1 MKIKKL
7 ITTVAL
13 GVGLVAPIFNVN
25 QSQVVEAASIN
36 SIAKQN
42 SYVGV
47 TFLHKMLQTQN
58 IKYNKFYAHGNKI
71 KYRKGKPEGIVI
83 HETATPGASAYNEAI
98 YFNREWKHMYSYV
111 HAFVDHKEV
120 IQMMTPNYGVWGA
133 GAVANNRFI
142 QIELCQE
149 TTRKKFAKSV
159 NNDAIYA
166 AKLLHR
172 YNIKPS
178 NASHTGKGTI
188 WSHHA
193 VSRFLGGTNHTD
205 PDGYFKKWGYSMND
219 FYSLLKHYYDLQAAE
234 TITSTVPD
242 DSTVTDDSS
251 NTADSTDPNDST
263 DSANTPATDSDPVS
277 QAPTGKKTLMHD
289 AYTYDAQGKRTD
301 AALKTAGTVVTVAQ
315 EKIINGKKYLQ
326 IGENEYVVAS
336 NIVGSKRVL
345 THNAYIYDTTGIRI
359 GTTKLLRGKSVR
371 TYGGR
376 LNINGNK
383 YYPID
388 TNRFVK
394 AANF

>member
-7 ITTVAL
+7 ITTVAI
-13 GVGLVAPIFNVN
+13 GVGLVAPIFNVS
-25 QSQVVEAASIN
+25 QSQAVEAASIN

-42 SYVGV
+42 SYVDV
-47 TFLHKMLQTQN
+47 TFLYKMLQTQN

-98 YFNREWKHMYSYV
+98 YFNREWKNMYSYV
-111 HAFVDHKEV
+111 HAFVDHKQV
-120 IQMMTPNYGVWGA
+120 IQMMTPGYGVWGA
-133 GAVANNRFI
+133 GAIANNRFI

-149 TTRKKFAKSV
+149 TTRNKFAKSV

-172 YNIKPS
+172 YNIEPS
-178 NASHTGKGTI
+178 NASNTGKGTI

-219 FYSLLKHYYDLQAAE
+219 FYSLLKYYYDLQAAE
-234 TITSTVPD
+234 TVTSTLP
-242 DSTVTDDSS
+242 DDSS
-251 NTADSTDPNDST
+251 N
-263 DSANTPATDSDPVS
+263 ATDSDPVS

-289 AYTYDAQGKRTD
+289 AYTYDAQGKRTN

-315 EKIINGKKYLQ
+315 EKMINGKKYLQ
-326 IGENEYVVAS
+326 IGKNEYVVAS
-336 NIVGSKRVL
+336 NIIGSKRVL

-359 GTTKLLRGKSVR
+359 GTTKLLQGKSVR

-376 LNINGNK
+376 VNINGNK
-383 YYPID
+383 YYSID
-388 TNRFVK
+388 TDRFVK

>member
-7 ITTVAL
+7 ITTIAI

-25 QSQVVEAASIN
+25 HTQVVEAASIN

-42 SYVGV
+42 SYVGE
-47 TFLHKMLQTQN
+47 TFLYQMLQTQN
-58 IKYNKFYAHGNKI
+58 IKYNKFYAKGNKI
-71 KYRKGKPEGIVI
+71 KYRQGTPEGIVI

-98 YFNREWKHMYSYV
+98 YFNREWMNMYSYV
-111 HAFVDHKEV
+111 HAFVDSKQV

-133 GAVANNRFI
+133 GAIANNRFI
-142 QIELCQE
+142 QIELCRE
-149 TTRKKFAKSV
+149 NTRNKFAKSV

-172 YNIKPS
+172 YNITPV
-178 NASHTGKGTI
+178 NASNTGKGTI

-205 PDGYFKKWGYSMND
+205 PDGYFQKWGYSMND
-219 FYSLLKHYYDLQAAE
+219 FFSLLKYYYDMQAAE
-234 TITSTVPD
+234 TSNTTVPD
-242 DSTVTDDSS
+242 NNVGTNDPVVSDS
-251 NTADSTDPNDST
+251 NTDSDP
-263 DSANTPATDSDPVS
+263 DPVS
-277 QAPTGKKTLMHD
+277 QAPTGNKTLMHD
-289 AYTYDAQGKRTD
+289 AYTYDAQGNRTT

-315 EKIINGKKYLQ
+315 EKVINGKKYLQ

-336 NIVGSKRVL
+336 NIVGTKRIL
-345 THNAYIYDTTGIRI
+345 THNAYIYDTTGIRCDNV
-359 GTTKLLRGKSVR
+359 KLLRGTSVR

-376 LNINGNK
+376 INIGGK
-383 YYPID
+383 MYYPID

-394 AANF
+394 AANFK

>member
-7 ITTVAL
+7 ITTVAI
-13 GVGLVAPIFNVN
+13 GVGLVAPIFNVS
-25 QSQVVEAASIN
+25 QSQAVEAASIN

-42 SYVGV
+42 SYVDV
-47 TFLHKMLQTQN
+47 TFLYKMLQTQN
-58 IKYNKFYAHGNKI
+58 IKYNKFYAKGNKI

-98 YFNREWKHMYSYV
+98 YFNREWKNMYSYV
-111 HAFVDHKEV
+111 HAFVDHKQV
-120 IQMMTPNYGVWGA
+120 IQMMTPGYGVWGA
-133 GAVANNRFI
+133 GAIANNRFI

-149 TTRKKFAKSV
+149 TTRNKFAKSV

-178 NASHTGKGTI
+178 NASNTGKGTI

-219 FYSLLKHYYDLQAAE
+219 FYSLLKYYYDLQAAE
-234 TITSTVPD
+234 TVTSPVPD
-242 DSTVTDDSS
+242 DSIVNDDSS
-251 NTADSTDPNDST
+251 NAADST
-263 DSANTPATDSDPVS
+263 NTPATDSDPVS

-289 AYTYDAQGKRTD
+289 AYTYDAQGKRTS
-301 AALKTAGTVVTVAQ
+301 ATLKTAGTVVTVAQ
-315 EKIINGKKYLQ
+315 EKVINGKKYLQ

-359 GTTKLLRGKSVR
+359 GTTKLLKGKSVR

-376 LNINGNK
+376 VNINGNK

-394 AANF
+394 VANF

>member
-7 ITTVAL
+7 ITTVAI
-13 GVGLVAPIFNVN
+13 GVGLVAPIFNVS
-25 QSQVVEAASIN
+25 QSQAVEAASIN

-42 SYVGV
+42 SYVDV
-47 TFLHKMLQTQN
+47 TFLYKMLQTQN
-58 IKYNKFYAHGNKI
+58 IKYNKFYANGNKI

-98 YFNREWKHMYSYV
+98 YFNREWKNMYSYV
-111 HAFVDHKEV
+111 HAFVDHKQI
-120 IQMMTPNYGVWGA
+120 IQMMTPGYGVWGA
-133 GAVANNRFI
+133 GAIANNRFI

-149 TTRKKFAKSV
+149 TTRNKFAKSV
-159 NNDAIYA
+159 NNNAIYA

-172 YNIKPS
+172 YNIEPS
-178 NASHTGKGTI
+178 NASNTGKGTI

-219 FYSLLKHYYDLQAAE
+219 FYSLLKYYYDLQAGE
-234 TITSTVPD
+234 TVTSTLP
-242 DSTVTDDSS
+242 DDSS
-251 NTADSTDPNDST
+251 N
-263 DSANTPATDSDPVS
+263 ATDSDPVS

-289 AYTYDAQGKRTD
+289 AYTYDAQGKRTN

-315 EKIINGKKYLQ
+315 EKMINGKKYLQ
-326 IGENEYVVAS
+326 IGKNEYVVAS

-359 GTTKLLRGKSVR
+359 GTTKLLQGKSVR

-376 LNINGNK
+376 VNINGNK
-383 YYPID
+383 YYSID
-388 TNRFVK
+388 TDRFVK

>member
-7 ITTVAL
+7 ITTVAI
-13 GVGLVAPIFNVN
+13 GVGLVAPIFNVS
-25 QSQVVEAASIN
+25 QSQAVEAASIN

-42 SYVGV
+42 SYVDV
-47 TFLHKMLQTQN
+47 TFLYKMLQTQN
-58 IKYNKFYAHGNKI
+58 IKYNKFYAKGNKI

-98 YFNREWKHMYSYV
+98 YFNREWKNMYSYV
-111 HAFVDHKEV
+111 HAFVDHKQV
-120 IQMMTPNYGVWGA
+120 IQMMTPGYGVWGA
-133 GAVANNRFI
+133 GAIANNRFI

-149 TTRKKFAKSV
+149 TTRNKFAKSV

-172 YNIKPS
+172 YNIEPS
-178 NASHTGKGTI
+178 NASNTGKGTI

-219 FYSLLKHYYDLQAAE
+219 FYSLLKYYYDLQAAE
-234 TITSTVPD
+234 TVTTPVPD

-251 NTADSTDPNDST
+251 NAADST
-263 DSANTPATDSDPVS
+263 NTPATDSDPVS

-289 AYTYDAQGKRTD
+289 AYTYDAQGKRTN
-301 AALKTAGTVVTVAQ
+301 AALKIAGTVVTVAQ
-315 EKIINGKKYLQ
+315 EKVINGKKYLQ
-326 IGENEYVVAS
+326 IGKNEYVVAS

-359 GTTKLLRGKSVR
+359 GTTKLLQGKSVR

-376 LNINGNK
+376 VNINGNK

>member
-7 ITTVAL
+7 ITTVAI
-13 GVGLVAPIFNVN
+13 GVGLVAPIFNVS
-25 QSQVVEAASIN
+25 QSQAVEAASIN

-42 SYVGV
+42 SYVDV
-47 TFLHKMLQTQN
+47 TFLYKMLQTQN
-58 IKYNKFYAHGNKI
+58 IKYNKFYANGNKI

-98 YFNREWKHMYSYV
+98 YFNREWKNMYSYV
-111 HAFVDHKEV
+111 HAFVDHKQV
-120 IQMMTPNYGVWGA
+120 IQMMTPGYGVWGA
-133 GAVANNRFI
+133 GAIANNRFI

-149 TTRKKFAKSV
+149 TTRNKFAKSV
-159 NNDAIYA
+159 NNNAIYA

-172 YNIKPS
+172 YNIEPS
-178 NASHTGKGTI
+178 NASNTGKGTI

-219 FYSLLKHYYDLQAAE
+219 FYSLLKYYYDLQAGE
-234 TITSTVPD
+234 TVTSTLP
-242 DSTVTDDSS
+242 DDSS
-251 NTADSTDPNDST
+251 N
-263 DSANTPATDSDPVS
+263 ATDSDPVS

-289 AYTYDAQGKRTD
+289 AYTYDAQGKHTN

-315 EKIINGKKYLQ
+315 EKVINGKKYLQ
-326 IGENEYVVAS
+326 IGKNEYVVAS
-336 NIVGSKRVL
+336 NIIGSKRVL

-359 GTTKLLRGKSVR
+359 GTTKLLKGKSVK

-376 LNINGNK
+376 VNINGNK

-394 AANF
+394 VANF

>member
-7 ITTVAL
+7 ITTIAI

-25 QSQVVEAASIN
+25 HTQVVEAASIN

-42 SYVGV
+42 SYVGE
-47 TFLHKMLQTQN
+47 TFLYQMLQTQN
-58 IKYNKFYAHGNKI
+58 IKYNKFYAKGNKI
-71 KYRKGKPEGIVI
+71 KYRQGTPEGIVI

-98 YFNREWKHMYSYV
+98 YFNREWMNMYSYV
-111 HAFVDHKEV
+111 HAFVDSKQV

-133 GAVANNRFI
+133 GAIANNRFI
-142 QIELCQE
+142 QIELCRE
-149 TTRKKFAKSV
+149 NTRNKFAKSV

-172 YNIKPS
+172 YNITPV
-178 NASHTGKGTI
+178 NASNTGKGTV

-205 PDGYFKKWGYSMND
+205 PDGYFQKWGYSMND
-219 FYSLLKHYYDLQAAE
+219 FFSLLKYYYDLQAAE
-234 TITSTVPD
+234 TSNTTVPD
-242 DSTVTDDSS
+242 NNVGSNDPVVSDS
-251 NTADSTDPNDST
+251 NTDS
-263 DSANTPATDSDPVS
+263 NTDPVS
-277 QAPTGKKTLMHD
+277 QAPTGNKTLMHD
-289 AYTYDAQGKRTD
+289 AYTYDAQGNRTT

-315 EKIINGKKYLQ
+315 EQVINGKKYLQ

-336 NIVGSKRVL
+336 NIVGTKRVL
-345 THNAYIYDTTGIRI
+345 THNAYVYDTTGIRCDNA
-359 GTTKLLRGKSVR
+359 KLLRGTSVR

-376 LNINGNK
+376 INIGGK
-383 YYPID
+383 MYYPID

-394 AANF
+394 AANFK

>member
-7 ITTVAL
+7 ITTVAI
-13 GVGLVAPIFNVN
+13 GVGLVAPIFNVS
-25 QSQVVEAASIN
+25 QSQAVEAASIN

-42 SYVGV
+42 SYVDV
-47 TFLHKMLQTQN
+47 TFLYKMLQTQN
-58 IKYNKFYAHGNKI
+58 IKYNKFYAKGNKI

-98 YFNREWKHMYSYV
+98 YFNREWKNMYSYV
-111 HAFVDHKEV
+111 HAFVDHKQV
-120 IQMMTPNYGVWGA
+120 IQMMTPGYGVWGA
-133 GAVANNRFI
+133 GAIANNRFI

-149 TTRKKFAKSV
+149 TTRNKFAKSV
-159 NNDAIYA
+159 NNNAIYA

-172 YNIKPS
+172 YNIEPS
-178 NASHTGKGTI
+178 NASNTGKGTI

-219 FYSLLKHYYDLQAAE
+219 FYSLLKYYYDLQAGE
-234 TITSTVPD
+234 TVTSTLP
-242 DSTVTDDSS
+242 DDSS
-251 NTADSTDPNDST
+251 N
-263 DSANTPATDSDPVS
+263 ATDSDPVS

-289 AYTYDAQGKRTD
+289 AYTYDAQGKHTN

-315 EKIINGKKYLQ
+315 EKVINGKKYLQ
-326 IGENEYVVAS
+326 IGKNEYVVAS
-336 NIVGSKRVL
+336 NIIGSKRVL

-359 GTTKLLRGKSVR
+359 GTTKLLQGKSVR

-376 LNINGNK
+376 VNINGNK
-383 YYPID
+383 YYSID

>member
-7 ITTVAL
+7 ITTVAI
-13 GVGLVAPIFNVN
+13 GVGLVAPIFNVS
-25 QSQVVEAASIN
+25 QSQAVEAASIN

-42 SYVGV
+42 SYVDV
-47 TFLHKMLQTQN
+47 TFLYKMLQTQN
-58 IKYNKFYAHGNKI
+58 IKYNKFYAKGNKI

-98 YFNREWKHMYSYV
+98 YFNREWKNMYSYV
-111 HAFVDHKEV
+111 HAFVDHKQV
-120 IQMMTPNYGVWGA
+120 IQMMTPGYGVWGA
-133 GAVANNRFI
+133 GAIANNRFI

-149 TTRKKFAKSV
+149 TTRNKFAKSV

-178 NASHTGKGTI
+178 NASNTGKGTI

-219 FYSLLKHYYDLQAAE
+219 FYSLLKYYYDLQAAE
-234 TITSTVPD
+234 TVTSPVPD
-242 DSTVTDDSS
+242 DSIVNDDSS
-251 NTADSTDPNDST
+251 NAADST
-263 DSANTPATDSDPVS
+263 NTPATDSDPVS

-289 AYTYDAQGKRTD
+289 AYTYDAQGKRTN

-315 EKIINGKKYLQ
+315 EKMINGKKYLQ
-326 IGENEYVVAS
+326 IGKNEYVVAS

-359 GTTKLLRGKSVR
+359 GTTKLLKGKSVK

-376 LNINGNK
+376 VNINGNK

-394 AANF
+394 VANF

>member
-7 ITTVAL
+7 ITTVAI
-13 GVGLVAPIFNVN
+13 GVGLVAPIFNVS
-25 QSQVVEAASIN
+25 QSQAVEAASIN

-42 SYVGV
+42 SYVDV
-47 TFLHKMLQTQN
+47 TFLYKMLQTQN
-58 IKYNKFYAHGNKI
+58 IKYNKFYANGNKI

-98 YFNREWKHMYSYV
+98 YFNREWKNMYSYV
-111 HAFVDHKEV
+111 HAFVDHKQI
-120 IQMMTPNYGVWGA
+120 IQMMTPGYGVWGA
-133 GAVANNRFI
+133 GAIANNRFI

-149 TTRKKFAKSV
+149 TTRNKFAKSV
-159 NNDAIYA
+159 NNNAIYA

-172 YNIKPS
+172 YNIEPS
-178 NASHTGKGTI
+178 NASNTGKGTI

-219 FYSLLKHYYDLQAAE
+219 FYSLLKHYYDLQAGE
-234 TITSTVPD
+234 TVTSTLP
-242 DSTVTDDSS
+242 DDSS
-251 NTADSTDPNDST
+251 N
-263 DSANTPATDSDPVS
+263 ATDSDPVS

-289 AYTYDAQGKRTD
+289 AYTYDAQGKHTN

-315 EKIINGKKYLQ
+315 EKVINGKKYLQ
-326 IGENEYVVAS
+326 IGKNEYVVAS
-336 NIVGSKRVL
+336 NIIGSKRVL

-359 GTTKLLRGKSVR
+359 GTTKFLKGKSIR

-376 LNINGNK
+376 VNINGNK

>member
-7 ITTVAL
+7 ITTVAI
-13 GVGLVAPIFNVN
+13 GVGLVAPIFNVS
-25 QSQVVEAASIN
+25 QSQAVEAASIN

-42 SYVGV
+42 SYVDV
-47 TFLHKMLQTQN
+47 TFLYKMLQTQN
-58 IKYNKFYAHGNKI
+58 IKYNKFYANGNKI

-98 YFNREWKHMYSYV
+98 YFNREWKNMYSYV
-111 HAFVDHKEV
+111 HAFVDHKQI
-120 IQMMTPNYGVWGA
+120 IQMMTPGYGVWGA
-133 GAVANNRFI
+133 GAIANNRFI

-172 YNIKPS
+172 YNIEPS
-178 NASHTGKGTI
+178 NASNTGKGTI

-219 FYSLLKHYYDLQAAE
+219 FYSLLKYYYDLQAGE
-234 TITSTVPD
+234 TVTSTLP
-242 DSTVTDDSS
+242 DDSS
-251 NTADSTDPNDST
+251 N
-263 DSANTPATDSDPVS
+263 ATDSDPVS

-315 EKIINGKKYLQ
+315 EKVINGKKYLQ
-326 IGENEYVVAS
+326 IGKNEYVVAS
-336 NIVGSKRVL
+336 NIIGSKRVL

-359 GTTKLLRGKSVR
+359 GTTKFLKGKSVR

-376 LNINGNK
+376 VNINGNK

>member
-7 ITTVAL
+7 ITTIAI
-13 GVGLVAPIFNVN
+13 GVGLVAPIFNGN
-25 QSQVVEAASIN
+25 RTQVVEAASIN

-47 TFLHKMLQTQN
+47 TFLYKMLQTQN
-58 IKYNKFYAHGNKI
+58 IKYNKFYANGNKI

-98 YFNREWKHMYSYV
+98 YFNREWQNMYSYV
-111 HAFVDHKEV
+111 HAFVDSKQV

-133 GAVANNRFI
+133 GAIANNRFI

-149 TTRKKFAKSV
+149 TTRNKFAKSV

-172 YNIKPS
+172 YGITPVHAS
-178 NASHTGKGTI
+178 NTGKGTI

-205 PDGYFKKWGYSMND
+205 PDGYFSKWGYSMND
-219 FYSLLKHYYDLQAAE
+219 FFDLLKYYYDLQAGETVTSNIPDDNTTTDDTSNDE
-234 TITSTVPD
+234 TI
-242 DSTVTDDSS
+242 
-251 NTADSTDPNDST
+251 NT
-263 DSANTPATDSDPVS
+263 DPVS
-277 QAPTGKKTLMHD
+277 QAPTGKRTLMHD
-289 AYTYDAQGKRTD
+289 AYTYNAQGQRTA

-315 EKIINGKKYLQ
+315 EKVINGKKYLQ

-336 NIVGSKRVL
+336 NVVGSNRVL
-345 THNAYIYDTTGIRI
+345 THNAYIYNTTGIRV
-359 GTTKLLRGKSVR
+359 GTTKLLKGKTVR

-376 LNINGNK
+376 INIGGK
-383 YYPID
+383 MYYPID

-394 AANF
+394 VTNFN

>member
-7 ITTVAL
+7 ITTIAI

-25 QSQVVEAASIN
+25 HARVVEAASIN

-42 SYVGV
+42 SYVGE
-47 TFLHKMLQTQN
+47 TFLYQMLQTQN
-58 IKYNKFYAHGNKI
+58 IKYNKFYAKGNKI
-71 KYRKGKPEGIVI
+71 KYRQGTPEGIVI

-98 YFNREWKHMYSYV
+98 YFNREWMNMYSYV
-111 HAFVDHKEV
+111 HAFVDSKQV

-133 GAVANNRFI
+133 GAIANNRFI
-142 QIELCQE
+142 QIELCRE
-149 TTRKKFAKSV
+149 NTRNKFAKSV

-172 YNIKPS
+172 YDITPV
-178 NASHTGKGTI
+178 NASNTGKGTI

-205 PDGYFKKWGYSMND
+205 PDGYFQKWGYSMND
-219 FYSLLKHYYDLQAAE
+219 FFSLLKYYYDMQAAE
-234 TITSTVPD
+234 TSNTTVPD
-242 DSTVTDDSS
+242 NNVGTSDPVVSDS
-251 NTADSTDPNDST
+251 NTDSDP
-263 DSANTPATDSDPVS
+263 DPVS
-277 QAPTGKKTLMHD
+277 QAPTGNKTLMHD
-289 AYTYDAQGKRTD
+289 AYTYDAQGNRTT

-315 EKIINGKKYLQ
+315 EQVINGKKYLQ

-336 NIVGSKRVL
+336 NIVGTKRVL
-345 THNAYIYDTTGIRI
+345 THNAYVYDTTGIRSDNS
-359 GTTKLLRGKSVR
+359 KLLRGTSIR

-376 LNINGNK
+376 INIGGK
-383 YYPID
+383 MYYPID

-394 AANF
+394 AVNFK